1 MNFLIKLIILIILII
16 IIYIFLKNYFNKK
29 KLNIEIKVLNPKRL
43 KKIEKKIIL
52 EPVDLIYYEKL
63 KKAKKELI
71 EARKKNYKM
80 NKETINNEMAVI
92 PEDNNLQNI
101 ELRVIDNLNNLENLG
116 NNNQNVHDTTVQD
129 TIKKKYFKLKNN
141 NIVILNNNN
150 IKINDIINYAK
161 NKKQITNDDEEEKL
175 KLILEEI
182 FKRNASIINLDYA
195 TEIDIL
201 KLVWSKE
208 ELRDQIINEL
218 LDCYEPVYK
227 HIVCPTGVITRL
239 LNADIVINPETSP
252 RTIELLREEMLNI
265 AANVRNK
272 LEKDVEYTKLNEIEQ
287 NNKLKEEIKLILS
300 KTYINIIS
308 SEIIQ
313 KELDSWLDYI

>member
-1 MNFLIKLIILIILII
+1 MNILILLLLIIFII
-16 IIYIFLKNYFNKK
+16 IIYLFLKDFFNKK
-29 KLNIEIKVLNPKRL
+29 KLNIEIKVLKPKKL

-52 EPVDLIYYEKL
+52 EPVDIAYYERL

-71 EARKKNYKM
+71 EARSKNYKM
-80 NKETINNEMAVI
+80 NKETINNEIAEV
-92 PEDNNLQNI
+92 PEDNNIQNI

-129 TIKKKYFKLKNN
+129 TIKKKYFVLKNN
-141 NIVILNNNN
+141 IVNTTYN
-150 IKINDIINYAK
+150 INDIITYAK
-161 NKKQITNDDEEEKL
+161 NKKQIKHKDEEDKL

-195 TEIDIL
+195 TEVDIL
-201 KLVWSKE
+201 RLVWNKE
-208 ELRDQIINEL
+208 ELREQIINEL
-218 LDCYEPVYK
+218 FDCYEPVYK

-239 LNADIVINPETSP
+239 LNADIVINPEMSP

-272 LEKDVEYTKLNEIEQ
+272 SENNVEFNKLNEIEQ
-287 NNKLKEEIKLILS
+287 NNKLKEDIRFILN

-308 SEIIQ
+308 EDIIQ
-313 KELDSWLDYI
+313 RELDSWLDFI